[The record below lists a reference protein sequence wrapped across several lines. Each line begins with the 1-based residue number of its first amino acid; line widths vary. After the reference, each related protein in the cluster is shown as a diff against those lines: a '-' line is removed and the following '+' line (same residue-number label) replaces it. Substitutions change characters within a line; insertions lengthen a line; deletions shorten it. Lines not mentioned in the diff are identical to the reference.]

1 MKKLVLCFLLCFNI
15 CACTYKPYKD
25 FEEYYILEMKNQTLT
40 LAPSNYDGDAKEM
53 FEDKIIQKEL
63 ADKVKYYDVVIHT
76 TVKNDIHKTKVNK
89 KKITKQA
96 IEEAIE
102 YDYAYVRVTYD
113 ENGKIDT
120 ITLWGELIIYE

>member
-1 MKKLVLCFLLCFNI
+1 MKKIVLCFLLCFSI
-15 CACTYKPYKD
+15 CACTYKLYKAY
-25 FEEYYILEMKNQTLT
+25 EEYYILEMKNQTLT
-40 LAPSNYDGDAKEM
+40 LAPFDYDGDAKEM

-76 TVKNDIHKTKVNK
+76 TVKKGIHKTKVNK